1 PSHAVARLEREV
13 AATVL
18 SVPESAPGEPEQAD
32 GRVLRGI
39 AASGGIATGRARVAR
54 TPEEGAALQP
64 GEVLIAPFTDPGWT
78 PLFAV
83 AAAVVTDLGG
93 VLSHGAIVAR
103 EYGIP
108 AVVNTRHATTR
119 IRTGQIVTVDGDAGT
134 VQVAE

>member
-1 PSHAVARLEREV
+1 
-13 AATVL
+13 VL
-18 SVPESAPGEPEQAD
+18 H
-32 GRVLRGI
+32 GI
-39 AASGGIATGRARVAR
+39 AASGGVATGRARVTR
-54 TPEEGAALQP
+54 TLEEGAALQP

-108 AVVNTRHATTR
+108 AVVNTRHATAR
-119 IRTGQIVTVDGDAGT
+119 IRTGQIVTVDGNTGT
-134 VQVAE
+134 VRIAD